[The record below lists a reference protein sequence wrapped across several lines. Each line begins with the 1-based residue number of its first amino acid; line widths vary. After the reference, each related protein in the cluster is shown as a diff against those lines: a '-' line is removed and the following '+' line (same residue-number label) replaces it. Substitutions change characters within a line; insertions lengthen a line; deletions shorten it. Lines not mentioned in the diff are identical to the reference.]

1 MKLPIVWSVFAL
13 EYDPANTTILA
24 EEKAGL
30 DGLIEYENS
39 AFFILDF
46 AQKNPKNAACNNC
59 LRQRCAY
66 FSHSKFIIQPQLDGK
81 CD

>member
-46 AQKNPKNAACNNC
+46 AQKKPQKCCMQHLPQAALC
-59 LRQRCAY
+59 LFFTQ
-66 FSHSKFIIQPQLDGK
+66 
-81 CD
+81 